1 MNQQIKEKWVAA
13 LRSGD
18 YQQTTNV
25 LRDSTGFCGL
35 GVLSDLYLREVGKEW
50 VVIAQDCFKFPNF
63 NEEVLPNEV
72 MDWADLSWDN
82 PEVTVERFS
91 PIAGQNVS
99 CNVTLSDLND
109 IDHDFKM
116 IAALIEEQL

>member
-1 MNQQIKEKWVAA
+1 MNQQIKEQWVAA
-13 LRSGD
+13 LRSGE
-18 YQQTTNV
+18 YQQTRTV
-25 LRDSTGFCGL
+25 LHDSEGFCCL
-35 GVLSDLYLREVGKEW
+35 GVLADLYLKEVGKKW
-50 VVIAQDCFKFPNF
+50 DVIAEDCFTFPMF

-99 CNVTLSDLND
+99 CNVPLSDLND
-109 IDHDFKM
+109 TDHNFKM

>member
-1 MNQQIKEKWVAA
+1 MNQQIKEQWVAA
-13 LRSGD
+13 LRSGE
-18 YQQTTNV
+18 YQQTKTV
-25 LRDSTGFCGL
+25 LHDSEGFCCL
-35 GVLSDLYLREVGKEW
+35 GVLADLYLKEVGKKW
-50 VVIAQDCFKFPNF
+50 DVIAEDCFMFPMF

-91 PIAGQNVS
+91 PIAGQNVP
-99 CNVTLSDLND
+99 CNVPLSDLND
-109 IDHDFKM
+109 TDHDFKM